1 MIENLCDLLA
11 LQGPEGDSE
20 KWKQKHKKFRKEVE
34 GNTERTPEG
43 VMRMRVMRVS

>member
-1 MIENLCDLLA
+1 MELEVLDGWELLA

-20 KWKQKHKKFRKEVE
+20 KWKQKHRKSRKEVE

-43 VMRMRVMRVS
+43 VMRAS